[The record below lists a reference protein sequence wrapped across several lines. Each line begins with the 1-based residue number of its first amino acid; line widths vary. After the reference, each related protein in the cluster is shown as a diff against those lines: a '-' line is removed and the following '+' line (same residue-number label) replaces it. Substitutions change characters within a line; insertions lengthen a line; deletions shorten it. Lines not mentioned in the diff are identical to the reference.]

1 MGQKL
6 SFCSNFPSPLLFKR
20 HMLLSCTFAFQL
32 SKVNLLKVKISKCVF
47 FFKRSNIV
55 HSLKCIYKNGSRK
68 VAFTELPRGKSPLN
82 E

>member
-1 MGQKL
+1 MGQKV
-6 SFCSNFPSPLLFKR
+6 SFCSNFPLLCLFKR

-32 SKVNLLKVKISKCVF
+32 SKVNPLLKVKISKCA
-47 FFKRSNIV
+47 FFKRSIIV

-68 VAFTELPRGKSPLN
+68 VAFTELPRGKSPLS